1 MRATPIPAPTP
12 MPILALLESPE
23 FGLFELGESVC
34 EEPVE
39 SVCDDPVFDTPRD
52 VAPDAGVAVGV
63 NATPIFCA
71 REVAYAMGNRERSLA
86 SHATWLSHSILSIGR
101 LLLVHRRRMRR
112 RWCMLWCIVRER
124 EGVLI

>member
-39 SVCDDPVFDTPRD
+39 SVCDDPVFDAPRD

-86 SHATWLSHSILSIGR
+86 SHATYNGSAMAVPRVMVVMFDTVDWSFITCS
-101 LLLVHRRRMRR
+101 
-112 RWCMLWCIVRER
+112 
-124 EGVLI
+124 